1 MIAGEVGMIKKE
13 IILISMHNQQNHL
26 FLDKVK
32 VKARVRVNIVE
43 VKVVR
48 LLLIMIIGDEDNF
61 YDDIAK

>member
-1 MIAGEVGMIKKE
+1 MIAGEVGMIKKK

-32 VKARVRVNIVE
+32 VKARVRVNTVE

-48 LLLIMIIGDEDNF
+48 LLLIMIIGGEDNF
-61 YDDIAK
+61 YDDIEK